1 MLEIDG
7 PEVPVA
13 EFNRDKLEV
22 FLGVVRK
29 YMQIRGPMDQK
40 DLADITGI
48 GVSTMSR
55 FLNLKTSELNAQLI
69 AKIVAKLAV
78 PLHEIIEFVEEEYT
92 EHFIR
97 LVKFYREEE
106 SSGAPMPEGAGP
118 APREEEE
125 EAPIEDDEYLD
136 ALGASGSAQRNASAK
151 INIGGK
157 QRTISFQA
165 DQGARNSQGS
175 LRERLQ
181 NLSARQKA
189 FLTDYLN
196 LDSDGRDLI
205 VDLGKNVIS
214 YLRQKGME
222 L

>member
-1 MLEIDG
+1 M
-7 PEVPVA
+7 A
-13 EFNRDKLEV
+13 EFNRDKLEM

-29 YMQIRGPMDQK
+29 YMQIRGPMTQK

-55 FLNLKTSELNAQLI
+55 FLNLKTSDLNAQLI
-69 AKIVAKLAV
+69 AKIVAKLAI

-92 EHFIR
+92 EHFVR

-106 SSGAPMPEGAGP
+106 ASGAPIPEGSGP
-118 APREEEE
+118 PPAEHEDSFTTD
-125 EAPIEDDEYLD
+125 DDEYLD
-136 ALGASGSAQRNASAK
+136 ALGTAGTAQRNASAK

-165 DQGARNSQGS
+165 DQGARNSQGT

-181 NLSARQKA
+181 NLSARQRA
-189 FLTDYLN
+189 FLTDFLN

>member
-1 MLEIDG
+1 M
-7 PEVPVA
+7 A
-13 EFNRDKLEV
+13 EFNRDKLEM
-22 FLGVVRK
+22 FLGAVRK
-29 YMQIRGPMDQK
+29 YMQIRGPMTQK
-40 DLADITGI
+40 DLADITNI

-69 AKIVAKLAV
+69 AKIVAKLAI
-78 PLHEIIEFVEEEYT
+78 PLHEIIEFVEEDYT
-92 EHFIR
+92 EHFVR

-106 SSGAPMPEGAGP
+106 AAGAPMPEDSGP
-118 APREEEE
+118 APEESEE
-125 EAPIEDDEYLD
+125 EAPLDDDEYLD
-136 ALGASGSAQRNASAK
+136 ALGTSGTAQRNASAK
-151 INIGGK
+151 INVGGK

-165 DQGARNSQGS
+165 DQGARNSQGT

-189 FLTDYLN
+189 FLTDFLN

>member
-1 MLEIDG
+1 M
-7 PEVPVA
+7 A
-13 EFNRDKLEV
+13 EFNRDKLEM

-29 YMQIRGPMDQK
+29 YMQIRGPMTQK

-55 FLNLKTSELNAQLI
+55 FLNLKTSDLNAQLI
-69 AKIVAKLAV
+69 AKIVAKLAI

-92 EHFIR
+92 EHFVR

-106 SSGAPMPEGAGP
+106 ASGVPMPEGSGP
-118 APREEEE
+118 PPAEHEDSFTTD
-125 EAPIEDDEYLD
+125 DDEYLD
-136 ALGASGSAQRNASAK
+136 ALGTAGTAQRNASAK

-165 DQGARNSQGS
+165 DQGARNSQGT

-181 NLSARQKA
+181 NLSARQRA
-189 FLTDYLN
+189 FLTDFLN

>member
-1 MLEIDG
+1 M
-7 PEVPVA
+7 A
-13 EFNRDKLEV
+13 EFNRDKLEM

-29 YMQIRGPMDQK
+29 YMQIRGPMTQK

-78 PLHEIIEFVEEEYT
+78 PLHEIIEFVEEDYT

-106 SSGAPMPEGAGP
+106 AQGAPMPEGSGP
-118 APREEEE
+118 APSDDE
-125 EAPIEDDEYLD
+125 EAPIGDDEYLD
-136 ALGASGSAQRNASAK
+136 ALGTSGTAQRNASAK

-189 FLTDYLN
+189 FLTDFLN
-196 LDSDGRDLI
+196 LDTDGKDLI

>member
-1 MLEIDG
+1 M
-7 PEVPVA
+7 A
-13 EFNRDKLEV
+13 EFNRDKLEM

-29 YMQIRGPMDQK
+29 YMQIRGPMTQK

-55 FLNLKTSELNAQLI
+55 FLNLKTSDLNAQLI
-69 AKIVAKLAV
+69 AKIVAKLAI

-92 EHFIR
+92 EHFVR

-106 SSGAPMPEGAGP
+106 ATGAPMPEGSGP
-118 APREEEE
+118 PPAEHEDSFTSD
-125 EAPIEDDEYLD
+125 DDEYLD
-136 ALGASGSAQRNASAK
+136 ALGTAGTAQRNASAK

-165 DQGARNSQGS
+165 DHGARNSQGT

-181 NLSARQKA
+181 NLSARQRA
-189 FLTDYLN
+189 FLTDFLN

>member
-1 MLEIDG
+1 M
-7 PEVPVA
+7 A
-13 EFNRDKLEV
+13 EFNRDKLEM
-22 FLGVVRK
+22 FLGAVRK
-29 YMQIRGPMDQK
+29 YMQIRGPMTQK
-40 DLADITGI
+40 DLADITNI

-69 AKIVAKLAV
+69 AKIVAKLAI
-78 PLHEIIEFVEEEYT
+78 PLHEIIEFVEEDYT
-92 EHFIR
+92 EHFVR

-106 SSGAPMPEGAGP
+106 EAGAPMPEDSGP
-118 APREEEE
+118 APEEFEEEL
-125 EAPIEDDEYLD
+125 PLDDDEYLD
-136 ALGASGSAQRNASAK
+136 ALGTSGTAQRNASAK
-151 INIGGK
+151 INVGGK

-165 DQGARNSQGS
+165 DQGARNSQGT

-189 FLTDYLN
+189 FLTDFLN

>member
-1 MLEIDG
+1 M
-7 PEVPVA
+7 A
-13 EFNRDKLEV
+13 EFNRDKLEM

-29 YMQIRGPMDQK
+29 YMQIRGPMTQK

-69 AKIVAKLAV
+69 AKIVAKLAI

-92 EHFIR
+92 EHFVR

-106 SSGAPMPEGAGP
+106 AQGAPLPEGAGP
-118 APREEEE
+118 APQD
-125 EAPIEDDEYLD
+125 EDDSSFASEDDDYLD
-136 ALGASGSAQRNASAK
+136 ALGTAGTAQRNASAK

-165 DQGARNSQGS
+165 DQNARNAQGS

-181 NLSARQKA
+181 NLSARQRA
-189 FLTDYLN
+189 FLTDFLN
-196 LDSDGRDLI
+196 LDTDGRDLI
-205 VDLGKNVIS
+205 VDIGKNVIS

>member
-1 MLEIDG
+1 M
-7 PEVPVA
+7 A
-13 EFNRDKLEV
+13 EFNRDKLEM
-22 FLGVVRK
+22 FLGIVRK
-29 YMQIRGPMDQK
+29 YMQIRGPMTQK
-40 DLADITGI
+40 DLADITNI

-69 AKIVAKLAV
+69 AKIVAKLAI

-92 EHFIR
+92 EHFVR

-106 SSGAPMPEGAGP
+106 AAGAPMPEGSGP
-118 APREEEE
+118 APSDLEEEQ
-125 EAPIEDDEYLD
+125 PLDDDEYLD
-136 ALGASGSAQRNASAK
+136 ALGTSGTAQKNASAK
-151 INIGGK
+151 INVGGK

-165 DQGARNSQGS
+165 DQGARNSQGT

-189 FLTDYLN
+189 FLTDFLN

-214 YLRQKGME
+214 YLRQKGMD

>member
-1 MLEIDG
+1 M
-7 PEVPVA
+7 A
-13 EFNRDKLEV
+13 EFNRDKLEM

-29 YMQIRGPMDQK
+29 YMQIRGPMTQK
-40 DLADITGI
+40 DLADVTGI

-55 FLNLKTSELNAQLI
+55 FLNLKTSDLNAQLI
-69 AKIVAKLAV
+69 AKIVAKLAI

-92 EHFIR
+92 EHFVR

-106 SSGAPMPEGAGP
+106 ALGAPMPEGSGP
-118 APREEEE
+118 PPGELEDSFTGD
-125 EAPIEDDEYLD
+125 DDEYLD
-136 ALGASGSAQRNASAK
+136 ALGTAGTAQRNASAK

-165 DQGARNSQGS
+165 DQGARNSQGT

-181 NLSARQKA
+181 NLSARQRA
-189 FLTDYLN
+189 FLTDFLN
-196 LDSDGRDLI
+196 LDTDGRDLI
-205 VDLGKNVIS
+205 VDIGKNVIS

>member
-1 MLEIDG
+1 M
-7 PEVPVA
+7 A
-13 EFNRDKLEV
+13 EFNRDKLEM
-22 FLGVVRK
+22 FLGIVRK
-29 YMQIRGPMDQK
+29 YMQIRGPMTQK
-40 DLADITGI
+40 DLADITNI

-69 AKIVAKLAV
+69 AKIVAKLAI

-92 EHFIR
+92 DHFVR

-106 SSGAPMPEGAGP
+106 AAGAPMPEGSGP
-118 APREEEE
+118 APSDLEEEQ
-125 EAPIEDDEYLD
+125 PLDDDEYLD
-136 ALGASGSAQRNASAK
+136 ALGTSGTAQKNASAK
-151 INIGGK
+151 INVGGK

-165 DQGARNSQGS
+165 DQGARNSQGT

-189 FLTDYLN
+189 FLTDFLN

-214 YLRQKGME
+214 YLRQKGMD